1 MKSSSNCLAAIMV
14 LLLVSA
20 VPADTKLLK
29 VDKNHSSVVFHVP
42 ILDGLSK
49 VHGKFT
55 DFDIKV
61 QYDEA
66 DLTKSSVEANIKV
79 ASIDTGIPDRD
90 KDLRSSQF
98 FDADKFPSI
107 TFSSSR
113 LEKRANQLVAVGTL
127 TMHGVSQEISLP
139 ITITGSFKNSRGFAA
154 RTTLNRRNYGMNW
167 KHNAVA
173 NFVGNDIEVEI
184 ELLTSIPKET
194 P

>member
-1 MKSSSNCLAAIMV
+1 
-14 LLLVSA
+14 
-20 VPADTKLLK
+20 
-29 VDKNHSSVVFHVP
+29 
-42 ILDGLSK
+42 
-49 VHGKFT
+49 
-55 DFDIKV
+55 
-61 QYDEA
+61 
-66 DLTKSSVEANIKV
+66 VEANIKV